1 MGIRIEIVGRLP
13 LLETLRCKTIF
24 NMLQRGVSSHILS
37 KVIYIMGMTVVLSL
51 ALFVVILLLV
61 IYAIDNRALRNE
73 NLELSNTLKS
83 IRDKERRIA
92 AQRAQELYEW
102 ESGL

>member
-1 MGIRIEIVGRLP
+1 
-13 LLETLRCKTIF
+13 
-24 NMLQRGVSSHILS
+24 MLQRGVSSHILS
-37 KVIYIMGMTVVLSL
+37 KVIYIMGMIVVLSL

-92 AQRAQELYEW
+92 AQKAQELYEW